1 MSGRSG
7 DDRLYLPLAG
17 GTCRLAL
24 RFKGNAISAVE
35 PGPAFDPAEWAQINT
50 TIDRLLSAAPDKV
63 GRNIA
68 FSAFRVTGWWRGTRS
83 GVQIIPPPSSAPVV
97 ASGMCEHP
105 FILEFP
111 LHSDRAPS
119 VVNAR
124 RLREHRKL
132 ALLLN
137 VLLKGR
143 VNCEPRQHEP
153 FWNLARK

>member
-68 FSAFRVTGWWRGTRS
+68 FSAFRVLVGGVARGRACKSFRHPLVLRLWRVGCANTRLS
-83 GVQIIPPPSSAPVV
+83 SNFRFIQIVR
-97 ASGMCEHP
+97 H
-105 FILEFP
+105 
-111 LHSDRAPS
+111 
-119 VVNAR
+119 
-124 RLREHRKL
+124 
-132 ALLLN
+132 
-137 VLLKGR
+137 
-143 VNCEPRQHEP
+143 Q
-153 FWNLARK
+153 